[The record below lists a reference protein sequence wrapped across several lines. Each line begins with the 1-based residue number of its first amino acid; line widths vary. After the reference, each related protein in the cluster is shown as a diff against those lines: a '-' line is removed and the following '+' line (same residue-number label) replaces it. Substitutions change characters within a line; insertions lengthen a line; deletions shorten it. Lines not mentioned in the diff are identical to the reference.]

1 MHVVE
6 RDTMIHHIFLIK
18 LKQGR
23 LCVYWRW
30 VGCKDRVEKHG
41 KRQRK
46 RERENQENRRGSEA
60 CFVGSMEYSM
70 SRRDDILKIGKQ
82 SGM

>member
-1 MHVVE
+1 MYIGGGWDVRIGWRNME
-6 RDTMIHHIFLIK
+6 RD
-18 LKQGR
+18 R
-23 LCVYWRW
+23 
-30 VGCKDRVEKHG
+30 E
-41 KRQRK
+41 

-60 CFVGSMEYSM
+60 CFVGRMEYSM